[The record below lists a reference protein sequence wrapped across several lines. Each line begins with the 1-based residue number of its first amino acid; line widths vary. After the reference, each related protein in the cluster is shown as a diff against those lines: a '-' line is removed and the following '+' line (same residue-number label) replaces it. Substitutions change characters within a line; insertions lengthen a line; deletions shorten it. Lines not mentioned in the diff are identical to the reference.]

1 MSTVTAPAPPAAA
14 RSPAPPPRTA
24 FVPAGGAAL
33 GAMQA
38 GTLRAL
44 YEHGIVPDL
53 LAGTSAGTLN
63 AAFLASRRPAV
74 ASTERLAAICGAA
87 ASSRSVFPRSSA
99 ARPTRRRHGTGRLP
113 SWM

>member
-1 MSTVTAPAPPAAA
+1 MSAVTAPARAAAHPPA
-14 RSPAPPPRTA
+14 PPRTA
-24 FVPAGGAAL
+24 FVLAGGAAL

-53 LAGTSAGTLN
+53 LAGTLN

>member
-24 FVPAGGAAL
+24 FVPPGGAAL

-53 LAGTSAGTLN
+53 LAGASAGPLN
-63 AAFLASRRPAV
+63 ASFLASRRPAV
-74 ASTERLAAICGAA
+74 ASTERLAAIYGAP
-87 ASSRSVFPRSSA
+87 ASSSSAFPRSSA
-99 ARPTRRRHGTGRLP
+99 AR
-113 SWM
+113 

>member
-1 MSTVTAPAPPAAA
+1 MSAITAPARLAAC
-14 RSPAPPPRTA
+14 SPVPPPTA
-24 FVPAGGAAL
+24 FVLAGGAAL

-53 LAGTSAGTLN
+53 LAGTLAGTLN
-63 AAFLASRRPAV
+63 AAFLGSRPPAV
-74 ASTERLAAICGAA
+74 ASTERLAAFCSAPA
-87 ASSRSVFPRSSA
+87 FSRSAFPRSSA
-99 ARPTRRRHGTGRLP
+99 AWPTRRRHGTSRLP

>member
-1 MSTVTAPAPPAAA
+1 MSAVTAPARPAAA

-24 FVPAGGAAL
+24 FVLAGGAAL

-53 LAGTSAGTLN
+53 PTAGRGQHRTTGGHLRRTGILPLRLSTLISGLAD
-63 AAFLASRRPAV
+63 
-74 ASTERLAAICGAA
+74 AA
-87 ASSRSVFPRSSA
+87 ATRD
-99 ARPTRRRHGTGRLP
+99 RPPAKLDVTR
-113 SWM
+113 

>member
-1 MSTVTAPAPPAAA
+1 MSAVTAPARPAAA

-24 FVPAGGAAL
+24 FGLAGGAAL
-33 GAMQA
+33 GALPA

-53 LAGTSAGTLN
+53 LAGTLN
-63 AAFLASRRPAV
+63 AAFLASRPPAV
-74 ASTERLAAICGAA
+74 ASTERLASICGAP
-87 ASSRSVFPRSSA
+87 ASSRSAFPRSSA
-99 ARPTRRRHGTGRLP
+99 AWPTRRRHGTGRLP

>member
-1 MSTVTAPAPPAAA
+1 MSAVTAPAHPAAA
-14 RSPAPPPRTA
+14 RSPAPPRTA
-24 FVPAGGAAL
+24 FVLTGGAAL

-63 AAFLASRRPAV
+63 AAFLASRPPAPPV
-74 ASTERLAAICGAA
+74 DKS
-87 ASSRSVFPRSSA
+87 
-99 ARPTRRRHGTGRLP
+99 
-113 SWM
+113 

>member
-1 MSTVTAPAPPAAA
+1 MSAVTAPARPAAA

-24 FVPAGGAAL
+24 FVLAGGAAL
-33 GAMQA
+33 GAVQA

-63 AAFLASRRPAV
+63 AAFLASRPPAV
-74 ASTERLAAICGAA
+74 ASTERLAATCGAP
-87 ASSRSVFPRSSA
+87 ASSRSAFPRSSA
-99 ARPTRRRHGTGRLP
+99 GWPTRRRHGTGRLP
-113 SWM
+113 RWM

>member
-1 MSTVTAPAPPAAA
+1 MSAVTAPARPAAD

-24 FVPAGGAAL
+24 FVLAGGAAL

-53 LAGTSAGTLN
+53 RAGTLN
-63 AAFLASRRPAV
+63 ATFLASRPPTV
-74 ASTERLAAICGAA
+74 ASTERLAAICGAP
-87 ASSRSVFPRSSA
+87 ASSRSAFPRSSA
-99 ARPTRRRHGTGRLP
+99 AWPTWRRHGTGRLP
-113 SWM
+113 RWM

>member
-1 MSTVTAPAPPAAA
+1 MSAVTAPARAAAHPPA
-14 RSPAPPPRTA
+14 PPRTA
-24 FVPAGGAAL
+24 FVLAGGAAL

-63 AAFLASRRPAV
+63 AAFLASRPPAV
-74 ASTERLAAICGAA
+74 ASTERLASICGAP
-87 ASSRSVFPRSSA
+87 ASSRSAFPRSSA
-99 ARPTRRRHGTGRLP
+99 AWPTRRRHGTGRLP

>member
-1 MSTVTAPAPPAAA
+1 MSAVTAPARAAA
-14 RSPAPPPRTA
+14 HPPAPPRTS
-24 FVPAGGAAL
+24 FVLAGGAVL

-53 LAGTSAGTLN
+53 LAGTLN
-63 AAFLASRRPAV
+63 AAFLASRPPAV
-74 ASTERLAAICGAA
+74 ASTERLASICGAP
-87 ASSRSVFPRSSA
+87 ASSRSAFPRSSA
-99 ARPTRRRHGTGRLP
+99 AWPTRRRHGTGRLP

>member
-1 MSTVTAPAPPAAA
+1 MSTVTITARPAAA
-14 RSPAPPPRTA
+14 RSPVAPPRTA
-24 FVPAGGAAL
+24 FMLAGGAAL

-53 LAGTSAGTLN
+53 LAGTLN
-63 AAFLASRRPAV
+63 AAFLASRPPAV
-74 ASTERLAAICGAA
+74 ASTERLASICGAP
-87 ASSRSVFPRSSA
+87 ASSRSAFPCSSA
-99 ARPTRRRHGTGRLP
+99 AWPTRRRHGTGRLP

>member
-1 MSTVTAPAPPAAA
+1 MSTVTAPARPAAG

-24 FVPAGGAAL
+24 FVRAGGTAL
-33 GAMQA
+33 GPKQA

-53 LAGTSAGTLN
+53 LAGTLN
-63 AAFLASRRPAV
+63 AAFLASRPLAV
-74 ASTERLAAICGAA
+74 ASTEQLAAIYGAP
-87 ASSRSVFPRSSA
+87 ASSRSAFPRSSA
-99 ARPTRRRHGTGRLP
+99 AWPTRRRHGTGRLP